1 MELPPISSEEN
12 LAEISKF
19 RKQSSCCAEQ
29 AQCHMWNSLGLWG
42 KFGAI
47 RRRGLPMIR
56 LHAGRIHSPGAIDC
70 APVCG

>member
-29 AQCHMWNSLGLWG
+29 AQCHIYVEQFGPLGQVWCDPP
-42 KFGAI
+42 AW
-47 RRRGLPMIR
+47 
-56 LHAGRIHSPGAIDC
+56 AAYDQVTC
-70 APVCG
+70 W